1 VKVHKNFSVIKNNQS
16 TGGEPEISHIS
27 GPPQK
32 RIVKARSLLTQA
44 SALLVGLGT
53 EYRDV
58 QSLIDECDLM
68 LGRDGCEPFANLAK
82 SQ

>member
-1 VKVHKNFSVIKNNQS
+1 MQKPFAIIKNTTCNGS
-16 TGGEPEISHIS
+16 ETEPTHIA
-27 GPPQK
+27 GAPQK

-68 LGRDGCEPFANLAK
+68 LGRDGCEPFANVAE
-82 SQ
+82 S